1 MFAADAATFLAD
13 LGESVVWASSP
24 ATPKPTGLMIL
35 DLPDTDL
42 ESGQIIS
49 AEYEVTFE
57 TAAWPGLKR
66 GEMLTVGGSGGGA
79 SYKLR
84 TDPYRQ
90 DDGVFS
96 RVKLSKP

>member
-1 MFAADAATFLAD
+1 MFAADAAVFLTD
-13 LGESVVWASSP
+13 LGETVTWTSAIG
-24 ATPKPTGLMIL
+24 TPKPTGLMIF

-49 AEYEVTFE
+49 AEYEVMFE

-66 GEMLTVGGSGGGA
+66 GELLSIGGTGGGA

-84 TDPYRQ
+84 TDPHRQ